1 MVKLK
6 CAFYI
11 TCDDVKELTGQHW
24 SDFMFSNGAENDS
37 YVSLSCDDA
46 TLEDL
51 YEELGDEMW
60 SRNLEDEDL
69 ELFKRDRSSVSDDYY
84 TAFRLANEIDLIE
97 TIRYIYGV
105 KDSLLVFIS
114 W

>member
-1 MVKLK
+1 MVRLK

-24 SDFMFSNGAENDS
+24 SDFMFSNGAENNS

-69 ELFKRDRSSVSDDYY
+69 ELFKKDRNSVSNDYH

-97 TIRYIYGV
+97 TIRHIYGV
-105 KDSLLVFIS
+105 RDSLLVYIS

>member
-24 SDFMFSNGAENDS
+24 SDFMFSNGAENNR
-37 YVSLSCDDA
+37 YVSLSCDDG

-69 ELFKRDRSSVSDDYY
+69 EGFKKDRSSVPNDCY

-97 TIRYIYGV
+97 TIRFIYGV
-105 KDSLLVFIS
+105 KDSLLVYIC

>member
-11 TCDDVKELTGQHW
+11 TCDDIKELTGQHW
-24 SDFMFSNGAENDS
+24 SDFMFSNGAENNS
-37 YVSLSCDDA
+37 YVSLSCDDG

-69 ELFKRDRSSVSDDYY
+69 EAFKKDRSSVPNDCY

-97 TIRYIYGV
+97 TIRFIYGV
-105 KDSLLVFIS
+105 KDSLLVYIC

>member
-11 TCDDVKELTGQHW
+11 TCDDIKELTGQHW
-24 SDFMFSNGAENDS
+24 GDFMFSDCAENDS
-37 YVSLSCDDA
+37 YVSLSCDDG

-60 SRNLEDEDL
+60 HRNLEDEDL
-69 ELFKRDRSSVSDDYY
+69 EEFKANRNSVPGDCH
-84 TAFRLANEIDLIE
+84 TAFKLANEIDLIE
-97 TIRYIYGV
+97 TIRFIYGV
-105 KDSLLVFIS
+105 KDSLLVYIS

>member
-11 TCDDVKELTGQHW
+11 TCDNIKELTGQDW
-24 SDFMFSNGAENDS
+24 SDFMFTNFAENNS
-37 YVSLSCDDA
+37 YIPLSCDDG
-46 TLEDL
+46 TLESL

-69 ELFKRDRSSVSDDYY
+69 ELFKKDRSSVPNDCY
-84 TAFRLANEIDLIE
+84 TAFRLANERLLLLM
-97 TIRYIYGV
+97 TII
-105 KDSLLVFIS
+105 
-114 W
+114 

>member
-11 TCDDVKELTGQHW
+11 NGDDVKELTGQHW

-69 ELFKRDRSSVSDDYY
+69 EGFKKDRSSVPNDCY

-97 TIRYIYGV
+97 TIRFIYGV

>member
-11 TCDDVKELTGQHW
+11 NGDDVKELTGQHW

-69 ELFKRDRSSVSDDYY
+69 EGFKKDRSSVPNDCY

-97 TIRYIYGV
+97 TIRFIYGV
-105 KDSLLVFIS
+105 KDSLLVYIC